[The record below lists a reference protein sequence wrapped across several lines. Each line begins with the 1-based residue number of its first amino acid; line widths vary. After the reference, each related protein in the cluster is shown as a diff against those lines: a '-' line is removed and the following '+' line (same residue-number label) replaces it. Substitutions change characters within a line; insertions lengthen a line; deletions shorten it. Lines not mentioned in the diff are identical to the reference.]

1 MAVGFP
7 TKVTYANGD
16 VFSASD
22 INDTN
27 GTINLLQTST
37 LSRQSGKN
45 PVINGAFDIWQRGTS
60 FAFNNAGAYT
70 ADRWYC
76 SISNTAATV
85 SRQTT
90 SDTTNLP
97 SIQYC
102 ARLARNSGTS
112 NTGALIIDQSFETV
126 NSIPFAGQT
135 VTMSFYARKGANF
148 SPSAFEVQL
157 RSGTG
162 TDQNDV
168 NGFTGLV
175 SVANA
180 SSISLTT
187 TWTRYSVT
195 GTVPSNSTQLA
206 VRATYVPTGTA
217 GAADYFEITGVQV
230 ELGSSATTFSRAGAN
245 YSGELALCQRYLPSL
260 IGASNTILG
269 FGKNTSQTYVFYKF
283 PVTARV
289 APTGITTTTPSTDF
303 FVYNQSGTT
312 GRPSSVA
319 FDFAG
324 TETCVLG
331 TTHTAGSPTI
341 ALGQPTM
348 LGISSGSG
356 YILFTGCEL

>member
-1 MAVGFP
+1 MTRARN
-7 TKVTYANGD
+7 TADTQT
-16 VFSASD
+16 ASGGPVSPS
-22 INDTN
+22 IA
-27 GTINLLQTST
+27 
-37 LSRQSGKN
+37 GKN
-45 PVINGAFDIWQRGTS
+45 AIINGGMDIWQRGTS

-70 ADRWYC
+70 SDRWYC

-85 SRQTT
+85 SRQAT

-97 SIQYC
+97 TIQYC

-112 NTGALIIDQSFETV
+112 NTGALILDQSVETV

-168 NGFTGLV
+168 NGFTG
-175 SVANA
+175 VAGVCA
-180 SSISLTT
+180 SNPTLST
-187 TWTRYSVT
+187 TWTRYTVT
-195 GTVPSNSTQLA
+195 GTVAANATQLA
-206 VRATYVPTGTA
+206 VRITYIPTGTA

-230 ELGSSATTFSRAGAN
+230 ELGSTATPFSRAGGN
-245 YSGELALCQRYLPSL
+245 ISGELALCQRYLPSL

-283 PVTARV
+283 SVTARV